1 MMATKQQI
9 DYADLALEL
18 GVDAA
23 NKVTGELA
31 VICSREKC
39 RIERCNE
46 PAING
51 FKMRLGFLKGQ
62 RDELRVVLLR
72 PQSPLALSHRRRY
85 NFVFAVFLGLASL
98 VLGQLTLGVFGL
110 GWESWLLSA
119 AFAAVG
125 GFWTEV
131 ILEWYYGRPIVR
143 AAFVGVLLT
152 SLAGLTLLAVLRGDV
167 LGLQFRT
174 ALNGL
179 TPSED
184 TSAGVSTQALSFYA
198 NAVPKLKWLFALLT
212 LGSDVGMGLAVFQAR
227 RIDITS
233 RTEADEALRR
243 IREIETEVSE
253 LVGRLTALQNEPE
266 AFEQEFQRNV
276 LVGLLEG
283 AQRSHAGWVGRT
295 LGIVL
300 LGAALA
306 HRGVAQPVYVVEGL
320 DFSKSEIGKGYG
332 GTEHEKDIEAAAD
345 VILHLPPGARVKV
358 LGITDASFSNP
369 LVLLTG
375 QVPSNRGALEFI
387 DQIQIAKNKLS
398 SQLRKGAQSVPAN
411 FEQTDVLGFLNFA
424 SQIFREAPIA
434 KPVLVM
440 FCDLRHSTAPVNIED
455 VKVITPAALAIVEQQ
470 HFIPSLKNVDVYVYG
485 VHSGKK
491 DLQYWRSLEAFWTT
505 FFAKSGANLRT
516 FSMLREVPDFSATS
530 ATVRK

>member
-1 MMATKQQI
+1 MANKQQI

-18 GVDAA
+18 GVSAA
-23 NKVTGELA
+23 KKVTGELA
-31 VICSREKC
+31 AICSREKS
-39 RIERCNE
+39 RIEKRNV

-51 FKMRLGFLKGQ
+51 FKMRLGFLKGE
-62 RDELRVVLLR
+62 RDELRVALLR

-179 TPSED
+179 APGED
-184 TSAGVSTQALSFYA
+184 TSAEVSAQALSFYA
-198 NAVPKLKWLFALLT
+198 DAVPKLKWLFALLT

-233 RTEADEALRR
+233 RTEADQALRR

-276 LVGLLEG
+276 LVGFLEG

-295 LGIVL
+295 LAIVL

-332 GTEHEKDIEAAAD
+332 GTEHEKDIGAAAD
-345 VILHLPPGARVKV
+345 IILHLPPGARVKV
-358 LGITDASFSNP
+358 VGITDASFSNP

-375 QVPSNRGALEFI
+375 QVPSNRGALGFI
-387 DQIQIAKNKLS
+387 DQIQIAKIRLA
-398 SQLRKGAQSVPAN
+398 SQFRKAIQSAPAN
-411 FEQTDVLGFLNFA
+411 FQQTDVLGFLNLA
-424 SQIFREAPIA
+424 SQVFLEAPHV

-440 FCDLRHSTAPVNIED
+440 FCDMRHSLAPVNIEG
-455 VKVITPAALAIVEQQ
+455 VKVIAPAALATVERQ
-470 HFIPSLKNVDVYVYG
+470 HFIADLKGVDVYAYG
-485 VHSGKK
+485 VHAGKK
-491 DLQYWRSLEAFWTT
+491 DLPYWQSLREFWSGY
-505 FFAKSGANLRT
+505 FAKSGANLRA
-516 FSMLREVPDFSATS
+516 FSIVREVPDFSATS
-530 ATVRK
+530 KMVRK